1 MGWGTS
7 WTGCIFLTMLMVLI
21 LSGPNIN
28 QKDMPSLQ
36 EAIVGG
42 LNEKDH
48 FIRL

>member
-7 WTGCIFLTMLMVLI
+7 WTGCIFLTMLMVSNLI
-21 LSGPNIN
+21 WTKYQSEGYAE
-28 QKDMPSLQ
+28 LQ